1 MDFTPFKRMFV
12 PACFFFGFLFLGL
25 VLFEKGT
32 NHDLGPVGLVL
43 IGLGFAGTYFKLEQV
58 FLLIQQGKLK

>member
-1 MDFTPFKRMFV
+1 MDLTPLKRMFV

-25 VLFEKGT
+25 ALFEPGT
-32 NHDLGPVGLVL
+32 GRDFGPVGFVL
-43 IGLGFAGTYFKLEQV
+43 IGLGFGGTYFKLEQV